1 MSSDVRFALERLGET
16 ISDNDTYRLISMAD
30 PENNGTIFFNDFK
43 TFVLEKREAERGTSE
58 EDLLDAFV
66 AMGG

>member
-1 MSSDVRFALERLGET
+1 
-16 ISDNDTYRLISMAD
+16 MAD

-43 TFVLEKREAERGTSE
+43 AFVLEKREAERGTSE

-66 AMGG
+66 AMGGQ